1 MNAEIL
7 TIGTELL
14 LGEITDTNT
23 GYLARSLASLGV
35 NVYRTTSVGDNEQRI
50 AACILESLARV
61 DLLITTG
68 GLGPTVDDPTRDAVA
83 LALGRQTIFHPEL
96 WETIQAMFNK
106 WGRTAS
112 ENNRRQAFLP
122 EGAEAIPNPVGTAP
136 AFLVQSSQGT
146 IISLPGV
153 PLEMEA
159 LIQQSILPLLRTRF
173 RLSGVIKA
181 RLLHTVGLGESAID
195 EQINELE
202 TLTNPTVGL
211 AAHAGQ
217 VDIRLTSRADTE
229 AEADALLDPLEAEIR
244 QRLGNRIYGTD
255 STSLEEAALQQFRA
269 SGQSIAVIESGLD
282 GKLSSA
288 LSSCPDTFLAAVVL
302 PPMDPSAFI
311 TGTAYYRKTLQAD
324 ILLCAHLRTAA
335 GHQLTLQLNAPA
347 GRIENTLQFG
357 GPPEAAAQ
365 RAVNLSLDFLRS
377 FSPPDMA

>member
-83 LALGRQTIFHPEL
+83 LALGRQTVFHPEL
-96 WETIQAMFNK
+96 WETIQAMFNE

-269 SGQSIAVIESGLD
+269 SGQSIAVIESGLG

-288 LSSCPDTFLAAVVL
+288 LSSSPDIFLAALVL
-302 PPMDPSAFI
+302 PLMDPSAFI
-311 TGTAYYRKTLQAD
+311 TDTEHYRQTLQAD
-324 ILLCAHLRTAA
+324 IVLCAHLHTAA
-335 GHQLTLQLNAPA
+335 GHKLTLQLNAPA

>member
-35 NVYRTTSVGDNEQRI
+35 NVFRTTSVGDNAQRI
-50 AACILESLARV
+50 AACIRESLSRV

-83 LALGRQTIFHPEL
+83 MALGRKTEFHPEL
-96 WETIQAMFNK
+96 WETIQSMFKK
-106 WGRTAS
+106 WGHTAS

-122 EGAEAIPNPVGTAP
+122 EGAEAILNPVGTAP

-159 LIQQSILPLLRTRF
+159 LIQQSVLPLLRTRF
-173 RLSGVIKA
+173 QLSGVIKA
-181 RLLHTVGLGESAID
+181 RLLHTVGLGESTID
-195 EQINELE
+195 EQINEFE

-269 SGQSIAVIESGLD
+269 SGQSIAVIESGLG
-282 GKLSSA
+282 GKLSTA
-288 LSSCPDTFLAAVVL
+288 LSSSPDTFLAAVVL

-311 TGTAYYRKTLQAD
+311 TVAAHYRQTLQAD

-377 FSPPDMA
+377 FSPPGTA